1 MRLQEVGLQVENV
14 EKDAMELWTAAPI
27 ESEDKDTEC
36 RAAMQNTEPDEEDSD
51 VGKHVKIWMLQ
62 REAGKNGVTLGLFRQ
77 FLPMS
82 LALWSQGKH
91 QAVC

>member
-1 MRLQEVGLQVENV
+1 MLSSMRLQEVGLQVENV

-51 VGKHVKIWMLQ
+51 VSVIVHLY
-62 REAGKNGVTLGLFRQ
+62 
-77 FLPMS
+77 P
-82 LALWSQGKH
+82 
-91 QAVC
+91 